1 MDTKYGK
8 LPAAPGRPVFPVK
21 DNIPTDRFPLIT
33 VLLIAI
39 NVVVFLG
46 FQHPKGFSSVSDKT
60 VVRYGAIPYELTHP
74 GKHCAIGNAVS
85 PNGTLEQVPAAEAKV
100 TCSGKRV
107 PTSAGEVEIKHVPGS
122 QPPTWITM
130 FTAMFMHGG
139 FLHIIGNMLFLWI
152 FGNNVEDSMGRP
164 RFVAFYLLGGLAALW
179 GQVLFSPN
187 SDVPTIGAS
196 GAIAAVL
203 GAYLLLYPRA
213 RVLTVVFIVFFV
225 TVIELPA
232 IFMLGL
238 WFLEQ
243 IYFAG
248 ASLSSPTGGGGGVA
262 YWAHIGGFAFG
273 FALIKLFAK
282 RVKQIPPRF
291 PVY

>member
-1 MDTKYGK
+1 M
-8 LPAAPGRPVFPVK
+8 FPIK

-33 VLLIAI
+33 VILIAI

-46 FQHPKGFSSVSDKT
+46 FQHPKGFSAVSDRT
-60 VVRYGAIPYELTHP
+60 VVKYGAIPYELTHW
-74 GKHCAIGNAVS
+74 GKHCDLASTPTGQQAVAC
-85 PNGTLEQVPAAEAKV
+85 E
-100 TCSGKRV
+100 GKPDV
-107 PTSAGEVEIKHVPGS
+107 VGKAPS
-122 QPPTWITM
+122 QPPTWLTM

-187 SDVPTIGAS
+187 SDAPTIGAS

-213 RVLTVVFIVFFV
+213 RVLTVVFIIFFV

-243 IYFAG
+243 IYFG
-248 ASLSSPTGGGGGVA
+248 AADLSSPTGGGGGVA

-273 FALIKLFAK
+273 LALIKVFAK
-282 RVKQIPPRF
+282 RVKQIPPRI

>member
-1 MDTKYGK
+1 
-8 LPAAPGRPVFPVK
+8 VFPVK
-21 DNIPTDRFPLIT
+21 DNIPTDRFPVIT
-33 VLLIAI
+33 VVLIVI

-46 FQHPKGFSSVSDKT
+46 LQHPKGFSSVDDNT
-60 VVRYGAIPYELTHP
+60 VVKYGAIPYELTHP
-74 GKHCAIGNAVS
+74 GKHCALAATPTGTEAVACEGQAGVS
-85 PNGTLEQVPAAEAKV
+85 GTAP
-100 TCSGKRV
+100 
-107 PTSAGEVEIKHVPGS
+107 S

-130 FTAMFMHGG
+130 LTAMFMHGG

-179 GQVLFSPN
+179 GQVLFSPS
-187 SDVPTIGAS
+187 SDIPTIGAS

-203 GAYLLLYPRA
+203 GGYLLLYPRA

-225 TVIELPA
+225 TVLELPA

-243 IYFAG
+243 IYFG
-248 ASLSSPTGGGGGVA
+248 AADLSSPTGGGGGVA

-273 FALIKLFAK
+273 VALIKLFAK
-282 RVKQIPPRF
+282 RVKQIPPRY

>member
-1 MDTKYGK
+1 
-8 LPAAPGRPVFPVK
+8 VFPIK

-33 VLLIAI
+33 VILIAI

-46 FQHPKGFSSVSDKT
+46 FQHPKGFSAVSDRT
-60 VVRYGAIPYELTHP
+60 VVKYGAIPYELTHW
-74 GKHCAIGNAVS
+74 GKHCALGNALTRD
-85 PNGTLEQVPAAEAKV
+85 GTLARVPDQPVEVA
-100 TCSGKRV
+100 CSGRQGV
-107 PTSAGEVEIKHVPGS
+107 RHVPGS
-122 QPPTWITM
+122 QPPTWLTM

-187 SDVPTIGAS
+187 SDAPTIGAS

-213 RVLTVVFIVFFV
+213 RVLTVVFIIFFV

-243 IYFAG
+243 IYFG
-248 ASLSSPTGGGGGVA
+248 AADLSSPTGGGGGVA

-273 FALIKLFAK
+273 LALIKVFAK
-282 RVKQIPPRF
+282 RVKQIPPRI